1 MDILIE
7 LINNVGFPVA
17 VSIALFYQN
26 MKVQDMNM
34 QTFKEFKTVVDRN
47 SNTLKSLE
55 ITIREM
61 VSGKDV

>member
-1 MDILIE
+1 MDTLIE

-34 QTFKEFKTVVDRN
+34 QTFKEFKTVVDSN
-47 SNTLKSLE
+47 TNTLKSLE
-55 ITIREM
+55 IAIREM
-61 VSGKDV
+61 GARDV